1 MFLTILIF
9 ILILGILVFVHEFG
23 HFVSARKMGVK
34 VEEFGLGL
42 PPRLF
47 GIKKGETIYSLNL
60 LPLGGFCK
68 IKGESGECVEDKD
81 SFAHKKIWQRF
92 IILTSGIAMNFLLA
106 IFLLSIGFLIGL
118 PQVLDDLPQGAKI
131 SDPKI
136 QLISILKESP
146 AEKAGLRIGDTIL
159 SIDDQEFKEIK
170 ETQEY
175 IAKKSGQTLRIKLKR
190 GKDIF
195 EREIIPDFSIK
206 DKETEEEKR
215 GIIGVGLVKTGIVSY
230 SWYKSFWY
238 GLVITFSLVAQ
249 IILAIGLLIRDL
261 ILRQP
266 LSIDVAG
273 PVGIA
278 VITGQVVQLGFIYIL
293 QFTALLSINLATINF
308 FPFPALDGGRVIALG
323 IEKIRRKPNN
333 PKIENFIHNIG
344 FVFLLTLIIL
354 ITFRDISRLGEKIS
368 ELIGRLF

>member
-1 MFLTILIF
+1 MLLTILTF

-68 IKGESGECVEDKD
+68 IKGESGEYIKDED
-81 SFAHKKIWQRF
+81 SFAYKKIWQRF

-106 IFLLSIGFLIGL
+106 ILLLSIGFLIGL

-146 AEKAGLRIGDTIL
+146 AEKVGLRVGDTIL
-159 SIDDQEFKEIK
+159 SIDDQEFKETK
-170 ETQEY
+170 EIQEY
-175 IAKKSGQTLRIKLKR
+175 IAKKSGQILKIKLKR
-190 GKDIF
+190 GKEIF
-195 EREIIPDFSIK
+195 EREIIPDPSLK
-206 DKETEEEKR
+206 DQETGKEEK

-230 SWYKSFWY
+230 PWYKSFWY
-238 GLVITFSLVAQ
+238 GLTVTFSLVIQ
-249 IILAIGLLIRDL
+249 IILAIGFLIKDL

-344 FVFLLTLIIL
+344 FIFLLTLIIL
-354 ITFRDISRLGEKIS
+354 ITLRDINRLGEKIF